1 MDGGGSMQSNDER
14 GVEKLMDDYLKSIG
28 LHRKKIAKDGSC
40 LFRAV
45 AEQVLHCQSL
55 HTKVRAK
62 CVEFL
67 EQNRDNY
74 EAFIEG
80 DFEDYLCKLQDPQ
93 VKTSNCP
100 FSAMLDHF
108 NMKTVSSLCLSVL
121 LCFLN
126 GNHYDSVYPI
136 NHIKNTALCQSI
148 LYELLY
154 EGVFKVDRS
163 CLGSCQRVS
172 RPSDLLSDDCM
183 PVCASSD
190 ESDLETDEPREI
202 WIGCTGRISS
212 LHRRRSR
219 HMQESSRV
227 RRSLNPTLLRN
238 VEYDVWH
245 KTKRAQQKMDY
256 CIAAGMQFTVGDRCQ
271 VRLEGS
277 NRPCNAIIK
286 EVPPDNQSVIVYIE
300 HQGRKQVVPLWSLRP
315 PSDDSGWSKVVSRDK
330 RLTAPGSG
338 GRVLKQHSWPPQ
350 GTAEEQGGAK
360 TSRSVCGWDRVGHP
374 WTSTTS
380 VGSHDFLKGQFT

>member
-1 MDGGGSMQSNDER
+1 MNRASRKTKLDAVTADANSFYIDER

-67 EQNRDNY
+67 KQNRDTY

-93 VKTSNCP
+93 VKTP
-100 FSAMLDHF
+100 H
-108 NMKTVSSLCLSVL
+108 VQ

-136 NHIKNTALCQSI
+136 SRIKNTALCQSV

-163 CLGSCQRVS
+163 YLGSCQRIG
-172 RPSDLLSDDCM
+172 RPADLLSDDCM
-183 PVCASSD
+183 PACPSSD
-190 ESDLETDEPREI
+190 DSDLDVDE
-202 WIGCTGRISS
+202 GRGRG
-212 LHRRRSR
+212 LP
-219 HMQESSRV
+219 QRV

-245 KTKRAQQKMDY
+245 KSKRAQQKLDY

-271 VRLEGS
+271 VRLEGT
-277 NRPCNAIIK
+277 NRLYSAIIK
-286 EVPPDNQSVIVYIE
+286 EVPANNQPVTVYIE
-300 HQGRKQVVPLWSLRP
+300 DLGRKQVVPLWSVRP
-315 PSDDSGWSKVVSRDK
+315 PSDDSGWSKVGNRDK
-330 RLTAPGSG
+330 RLSNGHGGGEHVRTHVSAPGSG
-338 GRVLKQHSWPPQ
+338 GRTLKQHSWPPQ
-350 GTAEEQGGAK
+350 ANVEEQGGAK
-360 TSRSVCGWDRVGHP
+360 TSRCVISVCIHQCWI
-374 WTSTTS
+374 T
-380 VGSHDFLKGQFT
+380 Q